1 MKAMDLGDQHRC
13 SAWNATGVAGRNNQI
28 SWEAARMDH
37 AIGQSEQMAGQGLR
51 LAAISAA
58 S

>member
-37 AIGQSEQMAGQGLR
+37 AIGQSDQIGKQGLR

>member
-13 SAWNATGVAGRNNQI
+13 SAWKATGVARRDNQI
-28 SWEAARMDH
+28 SWEAARMGD
-37 AIGQSEQMAGQGLR
+37 AIGQSEQMAEQGLR